1 MSIQLSQPQEPPEN
15 SILHGEIQ
23 TQKGGE
29 PEKKRKKKNNLTP
42 LKVEVLDGERKDK
55 PKK

>member
-29 PEKKRKKKNNLTP
+29 PEKKKKRKNNLTP

>member
-29 PEKKRKKKNNLTP
+29 AEKIKIN
-42 LKVEVLDGERKDK
+42 K
-55 PKK
+55 PT

>member
-1 MSIQLSQPQEPPEN
+1 MSMQLSQPQEPPEN

-29 PEKKRKKKNNLTP
+29 PEKNKSNEPT
-42 LKVEVLDGERKDK
+42 
-55 PKK
+55 